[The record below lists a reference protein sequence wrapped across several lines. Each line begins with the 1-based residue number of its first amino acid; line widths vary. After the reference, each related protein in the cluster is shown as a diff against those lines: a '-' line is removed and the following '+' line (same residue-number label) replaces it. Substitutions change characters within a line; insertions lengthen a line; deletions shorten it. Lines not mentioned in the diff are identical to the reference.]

1 VVDDVG
7 MTHDQIAFVVK
18 GDTGYGYSVASPQLD
33 THGGCHAVWYEWRV
47 ISGPYTTR
55 EQAQDEADRVNAERC
70 AA

>member
-18 GDTGYGYSVASPQLD
+18 GDTGYGYSVVVSGPNVGTD
-33 THGGCHAVWYEWRV
+33 VPWHEWRV

-55 EQAQDEADRVNAERC
+55 EQAQDEADRVNAARC